1 MCWLK
6 RIKSFDNNSAAD
18 SAGIRQHTNRTVN
31 VYKEHNSFLFTIRRP
46 GKRDSV
52 CYNKLSRLAD
62 VVCYNKGL

>member
-52 CYNKLSRLAD
+52 CYNK
-62 VVCYNKGL
+62 GL